1 MHSFDTT
8 IQLAAI
14 RQDELRHA
22 AARGHVARITRRS
35 RLVVR
40 PARGGCTS
48 ITAVAIPSDV
58 PHRPHTPVPGMF

>member
-22 AARGHVARITRRS
+22 AARGHVARIIRRGRRTTRMTRTNG
-35 RLVVR
+35 
-40 PARGGCTS
+40 A
-48 ITAVAIPSDV
+48 
-58 PHRPHTPVPGMF
+58 